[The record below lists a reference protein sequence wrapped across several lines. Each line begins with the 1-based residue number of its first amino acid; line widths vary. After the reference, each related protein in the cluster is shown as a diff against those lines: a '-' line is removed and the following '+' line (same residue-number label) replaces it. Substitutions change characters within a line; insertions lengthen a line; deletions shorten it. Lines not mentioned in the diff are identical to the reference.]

1 MKKFLSA
8 ALAAT
13 LLGGGVVACSNDAQ
27 DSDTIKVGS
36 TDSSQKAWK
45 VWEDK
50 AKENGINLEVVN
62 FADYSTPN
70 QALSQHQIDANQ
82 FQHLKFLAEYNANT
96 GEHLTPVGS
105 SEVVPLALFWKG
117 HDSLDGI
124 EGQDVAIPNDPTNQ
138 ARALNVLSAAGLVK
152 LKKDDLLSPTPADVD
167 TGASKVKITAVDAA
181 QTPAAYGDGKPAII
195 NNNFLDRAGI
205 DAKTAIFKDDPASP
219 AAEPYINVLVTTEDR
234 ADDPQLKKLV
244 EIWHSPEVQEARKED
259 TKGTAY
265 PIQRSQE
272 DLKEILNKLEEDAK
286 QKN

>member
-1 MKKFLSA
+1 MKKILST
-8 ALAAT
+8 ALAAS
-13 LLGGGVVACSNDAQ
+13 LLSTGLVACSSDSNEA
-27 DSDTIKVGS
+27 SDTIKVGS
-36 TDSSQKAWK
+36 TDSSQKAWQ

-50 AKENGINLEVVN
+50 AKEAGINLEVVN

-96 GEHLTPVGS
+96 GEHLVPVGS
-105 SEVVPLALFWKG
+105 SEVVPLALFWKD

-124 EGQDVAIPNDPTNQ
+124 EGENIAIPNDPTNQ
-138 ARALNVLSAAGLVK
+138 ARALHVLAAADLIT
-152 LKKDDLLSPTPADVD
+152 LKNKDQLSPTPADVD
-167 TGASKVKITAVDAA
+167 TKASKVTLTPVDAA
-181 QTPAAYGDGKPAII
+181 QTPAAYGDGQPAII

-219 AAEPYINVLVTTEDR
+219 EAEPYINVLVTTEDR
-234 ADDPQLKKLV
+234 ADDPQLQQLV
-244 EIWHSPEVQEARKED
+244 EIWHSPEVQEARKQD

-272 DLKEILNKLEEDAK
+272 DLQEILDKLEQDAK
-286 QKN
+286 QQ